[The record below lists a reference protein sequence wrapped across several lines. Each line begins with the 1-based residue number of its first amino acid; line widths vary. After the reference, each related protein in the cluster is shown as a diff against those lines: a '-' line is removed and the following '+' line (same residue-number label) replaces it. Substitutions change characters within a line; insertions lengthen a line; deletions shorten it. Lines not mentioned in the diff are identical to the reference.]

1 MYLYLIQWRLCN
13 SYTYLFLLGFNKHS
27 IIHVFQISESVFMEV
42 NIFKGT
48 ILTLPVNTDMFWQM
62 KWTLDTTFYS
72 CVVFW
77 ICYCLAN
84 KRTLFWKEGLLCI
97 LIIYRPI
104 ISNVT
109 KTKNDEYQEIQKILF
124 APNSKPQIHNNA
136 HTFIINNEIHFSQQ
150 PVFNYV
156 Q

>member
-13 SYTYLFLLGFNKHS
+13 GYTYLFLLGFNKHS

-48 ILTLPVNTDMFWQM
+48 ILTLPVNTDMFWQL
-62 KWTLDTTFYS
+62 KWTRHYFLQLCCILD
-72 CVVFW
+72 
-77 ICYCLAN
+77 LLLPGN
-84 KRTLFWKEGLLCI
+84 KCTLFWKEGLLCI